1 MRGKQVLMD
10 TLEAHG
16 VEFIFGNP
24 GTTENPF
31 LDALVDRP
39 RLRYILA
46 LHEGVATGAAH
57 YYAQASGKTGV
68 VNLHVAPGLGNA
80 LGMLYN
86 AFEAGSPLLVT
97 AGQQDTR
104 LRLREPFLSHDLVAM
119 AAPLVKWSVQAER
132 ADELALLLHRAL
144 KVAHDPP
151 SGPVFVALPLD
162 VLEQETGVGALLPS
176 TLYRLG
182 EPDRAGVEAAAA
194 LLLGSRQP
202 VIVVGDGVAQ
212 HQAET
217 EARALAELLGAPVWN
232 EGQPHHLGFPS
243 THGNRKSGLPMD
255 VAALRKVFDGAD
267 VVLLV
272 GGNFFKEL
280 WFEPGGPFPD
290 DTAVIQIEPSPARL
304 AHNFAVR
311 VGILAGPRQGLAALR
326 ERVAA
331 RAGDELRAAAAER
344 NRTLARAREGERTAQ
359 RARAEARWD
368 QEPIA
373 VPRLMAELGE
383 ALPARAVVVN
393 EGITAAVDLTRTL
406 EFARP
411 DEYYGQRS
419 GGIGQ
424 ALPGALGVKLARPDR
439 AVVAVSGDGSAMY
452 SIQAL
457 WTAAHHDLAVVFVIV
472 HNREYRILKHNM
484 DAFRRRFDVSIDRP
498 YLHMDLATP
507 ELGFVEMAQG
517 MGVAA
522 RRVTRPGELGEA
534 LQTAFAAGKPYLL
547 DVVVEGARSA
557 HS

>member
-16 VEFIFGNP
+16 VELIFGNP

-39 RLRYILA
+39 RLRYILT

-86 AFEAGSPLLVT
+86 AWEAGSPLLVT

-104 LRLREPFLSHDLVAM
+104 LRLREPFLSHDLAGM

-144 KVAHDPP
+144 KIAHDPP

-162 VLEQETGVGALLPS
+162 VLEQETAVGRLPS
-176 TLYRLG
+176 GTLYRAG
-182 EPDRAGVEAAAA
+182 EPDRAGLEAAAA
-194 LLLGSRQP
+194 LLRGSRQP
-202 VIVVGDGVAQ
+202 VIVVGDGVARD
-212 HQAET
+212 QAEA
-217 EARALAELLGAPVWN
+217 EASALAELIGAPVWS

-243 THGNRKSGLPMD
+243 THPNRKPGLPMD

-267 VVLLV
+267 VILLV

-290 DTAVIQIEPSPARL
+290 DAAVIQIDPSPTRL

-311 VGILAGPRQGLAALR
+311 IGLLAGPRHALAALR
-326 ERVAA
+326 ARVAA
-331 RAGDELRAAAAER
+331 GLGDELRAAAAER
-344 NRTLARAREGERTAQ
+344 NRALARARDGERAAQ
-359 RARAEARWD
+359 RARAEGRWD

-373 VPRLMAELGE
+373 VPRLMAELRD
-383 ALPARAVVVN
+383 ALPAGAVVVN

-457 WTAAHHDLAVVFVIV
+457 WTAAHHDIAVVFVIV

-507 ELGFVEMAQG
+507 PLGFVEMAQG
-517 MGVAA
+517 MGVTA

-534 LQTAFAAGKPYLL
+534 LRTAFATGRPYLL
-547 DVVVEGARSA
+547 DVVVEGARA
-557 HS
+557 R